1 MRMKAVLSV
10 LLLVMILSG
19 CGYKIA
25 LKDADS
31 AFTLYPSSIINE
43 SKEVMPDQLFVN
55 AVKSYLSSI
64 HSLGTKDSSDFTGR
78 FSLTEVTSSGAV
90 TLTSGRTVTVDL
102 TATIYIQVTD
112 RNGKTLYNRYLA
124 ASSTYNISSSSPTS
138 TRNRDIAIEEA
149 VQTALDTFRYEFEN
163 RKQ

>member
-1 MRMKAVLSV
+1 MRMKAVLTV
-10 LLLVMILSG
+10 FLLVMILSG

-31 AFTLYPSSIINE
+31 AFTLYPADIVNV
-43 SKEVMPDQLFVN
+43 SKEIMPEQLFVN
-55 AVKSYLSSI
+55 AVKSYLASI
-64 HSLGTKDSSDFTGR
+64 HSLGTKENSDLTGR
-78 FSLTEVTSSGAV
+78 FTLTEVTSSGAV

-102 TATIYIQVTD
+102 AVIMSIQVSD
-112 RNGKTLYNRYLA
+112 KSGKIIYNRNLY

-149 VQTALDTFRYEFEN
+149 VQTAMDTFRYEFEN
-163 RKQ
+163 RK